1 MTMSMTSLKNE
12 VQYIRNSQSKSVRGG
27 PAQKRDGVRVD
38 RARVKRGVSEWRV
51 SQERG

>member
-27 PAQKRDGVRVD
+27 PAQKKG
-38 RARVKRGVSEWRV
+38 WREGG
-51 SQERG
+51 SSKGKAGGE